1 MAGIHYCEFMHISR
15 QLTVI
20 MVGRRATE
28 DRCVELKMID
38 RLILGIKAWMIMCEQ
53 PFAEL
58 NGESLRLNLT
68 LLNMYGHRQLDITW
82 VQAFFISDLS
92 LIRLW
97 CYVRVYNYDV

>member
-1 MAGIHYCEFMHISR
+1 
-15 QLTVI
+15 

-38 RLILGIKAWMIMCEQ
+38 CLILGIKARMIMCEQ
-53 PFAEL
+53 PLAEI
-58 NGESLRLNLT
+58 NGESLRLILT
-68 LLNMYGHRQLDITW
+68 LPNVYGHRQLDVTW

-97 CYVRVYNYDV
+97 CHVWVYTMMISTRV